1 MYNFNDI
8 DLDNKNFKQRRRLFN
23 NLKLIIGKKDTSNL
37 ISIKHIKKGN
47 FLAIEGEPVNGI
59 YFILEG
65 KAKVFNAG
73 LNQKN
78 QILRLVSKGDIVGL
92 SSLNSTRYWSSVM
105 VIESVKAYFINLKNL
120 KFILKSNN
128 KLSILLVNSLALK
141 LRHYEVRQKHL
152 SLLPASERVIDALL
166 LTAYKFGVTSDQGI
180 EISSGTS
187 RKDLASFANTSAEKA
202 IRTLS
207 YLKSIRHIEIC
218 GKKIVIKNKDGLIN
232 LLSKQLENVEESTDL
247 KVFYPNLFY

>member
-1 MYNFNDI
+1 M
-8 DLDNKNFKQRRRLFN
+8 
-23 NLKLIIGKKDTSNL
+23 
-37 ISIKHIKKGN
+37 
-47 FLAIEGEPVNGI
+47 
-59 YFILEG
+59 
-65 KAKVFNAG
+65 
-73 LNQKN
+73 
-78 QILRLVSKGDIVGL
+78 
-92 SSLNSTRYWSSVM
+92 
-105 VIESVKAYFINLKNL
+105 
-120 KFILKSNN
+120 
-128 KLSILLVNSLALK
+128 
-141 LRHYEVRQKHL
+141 RQKHL

-187 RKDLASFANTSAEKA
+187 RKDLASFANTSSEKA

-232 LLSKQLENVEESTDL
+232 LLSKQLDNVEESNNL

>member
-8 DLDNKNFKQRRRLFN
+8 DLNNNNFKQRRSLFN
-23 NLKLIIGKKDTSNL
+23 NLKLIIDNKDTYNL
-37 ISIKHIKKGN
+37 ISVEKIKKGF
-47 FLAIEGEPVNGI
+47 FLAKEREPVNGI

-65 KAKVFNAG
+65 KAKVLNTG
-73 LNQKN
+73 VNQKI

-92 SSLNSTRYWSSVM
+92 SSLNSSHYWSSVM

-120 KFILKSNN
+120 KFLLKNNN
-128 KLSILLVNSLALK
+128 KLSVLLVNSLALK

-166 LTAYKFGVTSDQGI
+166 LTAYKFGVTTDQGI

-207 YLKSIRHIEIC
+207 YLKSKKHIEIN

-232 LLSKQLENVEESTDL
+232 LLNKQLRNGEESTDL
-247 KVFYPNLFY
+247 NIFYPNLFY

>member
-1 MYNFNDI
+1 M
-8 DLDNKNFKQRRRLFN
+8 
-23 NLKLIIGKKDTSNL
+23 
-37 ISIKHIKKGN
+37 
-47 FLAIEGEPVNGI
+47 
-59 YFILEG
+59 
-65 KAKVFNAG
+65 
-73 LNQKN
+73 
-78 QILRLVSKGDIVGL
+78 SKGDIVGL

-120 KFILKSNN
+120 KFLLKSNN

-166 LTAYKFGVTSDQGI
+166 LTAYKFGVTTDQGI

-187 RKDLASFANTSAEKA
+187 RKDLASFANTSSEKA

-207 YLKSIRHIEIC
+207 YLKSIRHIEIS